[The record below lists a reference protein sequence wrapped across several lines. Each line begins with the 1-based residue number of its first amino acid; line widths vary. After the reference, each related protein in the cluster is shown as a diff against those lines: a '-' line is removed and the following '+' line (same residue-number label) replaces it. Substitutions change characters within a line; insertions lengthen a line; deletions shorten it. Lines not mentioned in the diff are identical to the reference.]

1 MRTPPIMARREDR
14 RRRIVANAARPQE
27 RTILGMLETEPA
39 RPAAP
44 PRAAAAGWSLG
55 GPDEI
60 WEPRPLARA
69 VRSGRRFRWTVLV
82 VTALLAAGAYAGML
96 AGLDALERHTEA
108 RRAGY
113 LSAAAGMG
121 AALDDA
127 RSAGRVLT
135 DPGTAPDDIA
145 TAAAPLVRLGSAA
158 VAADQA
164 AARRLADL
172 PRWFPAPRLDDLTA
186 ARSRL
191 REAASLAAGASATLQ
206 RVADYRAG
214 VAEILAFPAL
224 PGAGDSLP
232 YAEAATILSD
242 YLGAAV
248 TRLGALPDDPALRD
262 HRDSLSGLL
271 DRLGEWKARY
281 LAVLQAG
288 DVAGAGRLVREAH
301 GWIGDV
307 RLASIEPL
315 REAGRE
321 ADDTLAGVGVR
332 IADVAVLAGS

>member
-1 MRTPPIMARREDR
+1 M
-14 RRRIVANAARPQE
+14 ANAARPHE
-27 RTILGMLETEPA
+27 RTILSMLETEPA

-44 PRAAAAGWSLG
+44 PRAAAAGWALG

-108 RRAGY
+108 RRTGY
-113 LSAAAGMG
+113 LSAAAAMG
-121 AALDDA
+121 AALADA
-127 RSAGRVLT
+127 RSAGRVLA
-135 DPGTAPDDIA
+135 DPGAADDAIA
-145 TAAAPLVRLGSAA
+145 TAAAPVVRLGSAA

-172 PRWFPAPRLDDLTA
+172 PDWFPAPRLDDLAA

-191 REAASLAAGASATLQ
+191 REAASLAAGASGTLQ
-206 RVADYRAG
+206 QVADYRAG
-214 VAEILAFPAL
+214 VAQVLAFPDL

-232 YAEAATILSD
+232 YAEAATILGD

-248 TRLGALPDDPALRD
+248 TRLSTLPDDPALRD
-262 HRDSLSGLL
+262 HRDSLAGLL
-271 DRLGEWKARY
+271 ERLGEWKARY
-281 LAVLQAG
+281 LAALQAG
-288 DVAGAGRLVREAH
+288 DLAGAGRLVREAR
-301 GWIGDV
+301 GWIGDA

-315 REAGRE
+315 REAGRV
-321 ADDTLAGVGVR
+321 ADAALFGVGVR
-332 IADVAVLAGS
+332 VADVAILAGS